1 MTRSVVVLG
10 FAGVQPLDS
19 TGPLDVFTSASI
31 ALAGRDAAGDGY
43 AVTLVSPGGRPV
55 SSGFGL
61 DFVAHPLPD
70 PSAAIDTLL
79 LPGGMGVFDARRCAE
94 TMAWVRSAAERAHR
108 VVTVCTGAFLAA
120 EAGLLDGA
128 RATTH
133 WSSAQLLADEYP
145 AIKVDPDPIFV
156 RSSDHVWTAAGVTAG
171 IDLALAL
178 VEDDHG
184 TGIGGDHAARVRPP
198 ARHLAGPVSPIVPL
212 RSLNRDNNIHPL

>member
-10 FAGVQPLDS
+10 FAGVQPLDI

-133 WSSAQLLADEYP
+133 WSSAQLLADKYP
-145 AIKVDPDPIFV
+145 AIKVDPRHPRAGDGGMTV
-156 RSSDHVWTAAGVTAG
+156 RRW
-171 IDLALAL
+171 
-178 VEDDHG
+178 
-184 TGIGGDHAARVRPP
+184 
-198 ARHLAGPVSPIVPL
+198 
-212 RSLNRDNNIHPL
+212 